1 MLFPDFQASFIID
14 NTYSFRIFV
23 RKATTVLTS
32 VSLLRGSDIESRKF
46 LSSSCWLPNSFLYP
60 LLEYA
65 KYMKE
70 LAEKGEKTDMEYL
83 TGIPGMVDLI
93 KESAKADLND
103 CTDKIEW

>member
-1 MLFPDFQASFIID
+1 M
-14 NTYSFRIFV
+14 
-23 RKATTVLTS
+23 TS
-32 VSLLRGSDIESRKF
+32 IQSELLAVTDG
-46 LSSSCWLPNSFLYP
+46 LPNSFLYP